1 MTEPEIVK
9 ELDEIDALFV
19 QTSLAA
25 EHVDGRIILRSVSPS
40 TLYFSDRPQR
50 VVGHIGTPQFVDIW
64 GVGENNFAEDPPNA
78 VLAFLP
84 QGTETPRDVVLE
96 ITDPVLAG
104 TDLSCAAKVLEGTL
118 PARSVGCTLF
128 IDPFGRPLS
137 PVSMAGVNRRN
148 RRRGRR

>member
-1 MTEPEIVK
+1 MAHTRPDLVMWRFCHIQHGARHSPETGAALGCGAMAVCHRNIIREEQIMSEPEIVK
-9 ELDEIDALFV
+9 ELDEIEALFV

-25 EHVDGRIILRSVSPS
+25 EHVDGRIILRSVTPS

-84 QGTETPRDVVLE
+84 QGMETPRDVVLE
-96 ITDPVLAG
+96 I
-104 TDLSCAAKVLEGTL
+104 
-118 PARSVGCTLF
+118 
-128 IDPFGRPLS
+128 
-137 PVSMAGVNRRN
+137 
-148 RRRGRR
+148 